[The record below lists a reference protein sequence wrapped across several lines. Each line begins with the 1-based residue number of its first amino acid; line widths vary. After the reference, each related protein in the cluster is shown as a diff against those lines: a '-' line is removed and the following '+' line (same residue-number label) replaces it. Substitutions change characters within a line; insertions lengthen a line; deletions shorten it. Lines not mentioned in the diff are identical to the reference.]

1 MVPVVISSLRIAA
14 EEHRNQAAVD
24 ATNTVTSELADELA
38 NKKYANTTVWGL
50 FKVIRYTFCLIL
62 QAVIGSTF

>member
-14 EEHRNQAAVD
+14 EEHKNQVD

-38 NKKYANTTVWGL
+38 KKKYAETTNWGL
-50 FKVIRYTFCLIL
+50 LRVVRFTFCLIL
-62 QAVIGSTF
+62 QAIIGSTF